1 MLACTLAQ
9 LPLFSYAA
17 QSPANE
23 LVPPDFRVVFPISVN
38 PVKSPLGQGQVCPRP
53 T

>member
-9 LPLFSYAA
+9 LALFSYAA
-17 QSPANE
+17 QGPANE
-23 LVPPDFRVVFPISVN
+23 PVLPDFRVVIPISVN
-38 PVKSPLGQGQVCPRP
+38 PVKSPLGQACPRP

>member
-9 LPLFSYAA
+9 LALFSYAA
-17 QSPANE
+17 QGPANE
-23 LVPPDFRVVFPISVN
+23 LVLSVFRVVFPISVN
-38 PVKSPLGQGQVCPRP
+38 SVKSRLSQACPRP